1 MEGEAPSEPVDPS
14 TKGIGSFACPIRSA
28 HSIFLPLINAR
39 RMDGAYFRFFRLLY
53 SILWGRIGF
62 ERTKKTSRDR
72 GDFIDC
78 RQEGGFV
85 CLRRFIET
93 ADFSHGIDRGI
104 EVKQGFDVPAHTV
117 VRCQFLIVQLSV
129 VGCGRWYQNSMK
141 GELATNWKIGK
152 RKTGDALLPGRL
164 FRTV

>member
-1 MEGEAPSEPVDPS
+1 
-14 TKGIGSFACPIRSA
+14 
-28 HSIFLPLINAR
+28 
-39 RMDGAYFRFFRLLY
+39 MDGAYFRFFRLLY

-93 ADFSHGIDRGI
+93 ADFSHELEGSSSNLFGIDRGI

-129 VGCGRWYQNSMK
+129 VGCR
-141 GELATNWKIGK
+141 L
-152 RKTGDALLPGRL
+152 RKMVSKFDERGTGDKLENR
-164 FRTV
+164 